1 MAKSLTREWGYVLKK
16 IEDYLI
22 EFEQSLEVNKD
33 ALGRL
38 WPEEALEGARRA
50 NVGLKHQVELDRL

>member
-1 MAKSLTREWGYVLKK
+1 MGIRIEK